1 MNICGFHLKAHH
13 AWCAFFH
20 ALKGVV
26 PLNAG
31 KKQKPSKLCFS
42 KKLLI
47 ADYVILTLMIV
58 VFFVFSLKGHD
69 TSNCAIVVGAWIAQI
84 AISTGAYYWKAKAEN
99 LVKLPMQLLREL
111 PDDMR
116 EKADPN
122 QIIAS
127 VLGIGT
133 HNNNS

>member
-1 MNICGFHLKAHH
+1 MI
-13 AWCAFFH
+13 
-20 ALKGVV
+20 
-26 PLNAG
+26 AG
-31 KKQKPSKLCFS
+31 KRKQPPKLCFS

-47 ADYVILTLMIV
+47 VDYAILVLMV
-58 VFFVFSLKGHD
+58 AVFFVFSLTDHD

-99 LVKLPMQLLREL
+99 LVKLPITMLKDI
-111 PDDMR
+111 PADMR
-116 EKADPN
+116 DRADPN

>member
-1 MNICGFHLKAHH
+1 M
-13 AWCAFFH
+13 
-20 ALKGVV
+20 KGVM

-31 KKQKPSKLCFS
+31 KTKLCFS

-47 ADYVILTLMIV
+47 ADYVILVLMVV
-58 VFFVFSLKGHD
+58 VFFVFSLTDHD

-99 LVKLPMQLLREL
+99 LVKLPMQLLKDL

-133 HNNNS
+133 NS

>member
-1 MNICGFHLKAHH
+1 MSVGKRLKHFK
-13 AWCAFFH
+13 W
-20 ALKGVV
+20 
-26 PLNAG
+26 P
-31 KKQKPSKLCFS
+31 CFS

-47 ADYVILTLMIV
+47 ADYVILALLFAGFFVPGVDTLNWTIIV
-58 VFFVFSLKGHD
+58 V
-69 TSNCAIVVGAWIAQI
+69 AWIAQV
-84 AISTGAYYWKAKAEN
+84 AISTGAYYQKAKAEN
-99 LVKLPMQLLREL
+99 LVKLPLLLLAEL

-133 HNNNS
+133 NNNNH

>member
-1 MNICGFHLKAHH
+1 MGSRTVK
-13 AWCAFFH
+13 
-20 ALKGVV
+20 ALK
-26 PLNAG
+26 L
-31 KKQKPSKLCFS
+31 SFS

-47 ADYVILTLMIV
+47 ADYVILGLMIAM
-58 VFFVFSLKGHD
+58 FFVPNFD
-69 TSNCAIVVGAWIAQI
+69 TPSWGLVVVAWIAQI

-99 LVKLPMQLLREL
+99 LVKLPILLLKDL
-111 PDDMR
+111 PEDMR

>member
-1 MNICGFHLKAHH
+1 MPL
-13 AWCAFFH
+13 
-20 ALKGVV
+20 GV
-26 PLNAG
+26 G
-31 KKQKPSKLCFS
+31 MRQKPSKLCFS

-47 ADYVILTLMIV
+47 ADYVILVLMIV
-58 VFFVFSLKGHD
+58 AFFVFSLTDHD

-99 LVKLPMQLLREL
+99 LVKLPMQLLADL
-111 PDDMR
+111 PEDMR

-133 HNNNS
+133 NS

>member
-1 MNICGFHLKAHH
+1 MKR
-13 AWCAFFH
+13 
-20 ALKGVV
+20 KE
-26 PLNAG
+26 
-31 KKQKPSKLCFS
+31 FS
-42 KKLLI
+42 KRLLI
-47 ADYVILTLMIV
+47 ADYAILGVLLLILGLLIA
-58 VFFVFSLKGHD
+58 FDKNAAD
-69 TSNCAIVVGAWIAQI
+69 WAIACGAWIAQI
-84 AISTGAYYWKAKAEN
+84 AISTGAYYWKAKSEN
-99 LVKLPMQLLREL
+99 LVKLPILLLKDL